1 MDNLRGT
8 FDSDSVG
15 EGQDWDELDDEDSGF
30 ESPPLAIGQ
39 DERRMQVRAYNHW
52 ASLLGDRTY
61 PSIEDLEPH
70 NLDDFGPHSV
80 LLDFSVGIEDPA
92 VQFIGDR
99 LGEECGATDTIE
111 KLSDVPPRSLLSRIT
126 DHYMQILA
134 NEAPIG
140 FEAEFVNLQGVA
152 ILYRGILLPFSS
164 NDETIDF
171 IYGVIN
177 WKEIADQVS
186 SDELLLEIDQALESE
201 EPVDEEDEPH
211 KHHADPVTEWADSPP
226 CEDEC
231 ETAESNDVGPVAE
244 LDGDPLAAPVFGA
257 QNDDADD
264 VEDET
269 NIAAF
274 DPGYDSPIDGD
285 DLPLPDFGQYALDD
299 PEEEEDEESDDAGY
313 SFASLSDY
321 LEPPTKKV
329 VDLDADRFD
338 PGEYQPE
345 YGEGEEGPSFGDSES
360 DALSPVDPLE
370 AEAFGAYAF
379 DEDGWETLEGEDEP
393 VAEDDHV
400 SRVDPVEPEL
410 AEQPEP
416 ADEIAL
422 DADDAEVADNAD
434 VAHNADVADDVE
446 VANVAED
453 ADDAEVADDTEVAFE
468 DEGDDNETVDEQD
481 EDAEARD
488 IVDLAEFTQIPDAP
502 SLENDFTAYDLAE
515 AEIVEEPGDH
525 DPFDV
530 APAAWSDEDGGLY
543 DCLALARDLAENA
556 RTSEDRSRS
565 ALYAAVGRAYDVS
578 LAAEAE
584 PEAYA
589 ELLEDN
595 GLVVQDRAPMTPVVK
610 LVFGSDY
617 DKTRITEYATVL
629 SHAHRQKIERGG
641 LEQFLSQAE
650 GGLKGIVATERR
662 LRREEAG
669 IAVEDPQELREKLAQ
684 KLREL
689 EALTFDAIAADGAEF
704 SLVMVRRDGEG
715 EVAVIGEIEH
725 DIKLLE
731 RAARKLV
738 G

>member
-8 FDSDSVG
+8 FGSGDSAD
-15 EGQDWDELDDEDSGF
+15 EGQDWDDLEDEDGGF
-30 ESPPLAIGQ
+30 DSPPLAIGQ

-52 ASLLGDRTY
+52 ASLLGERTY

-70 NLDDFGPHSV
+70 NLDDFGPNSV
-80 LLDFSVGIEDPA
+80 LLDFSAGIDDPA
-92 VQFIGDR
+92 VQFIGEK
-99 LGEECGATDTIE
+99 LGEECGTTESIE

-177 WKEIADQVS
+177 WKEIADQVT
-186 SDELLLEIDQALESE
+186 SDELLLEIDQAIEGE
-201 EPVDEEDEPH
+201 EGAEQEDEPH
-211 KHHADPVTEWADSPP
+211 KHHADPVTEWADSPAG
-226 CEDEC
+226 EDQT
-231 ETAESNDVGPVAE
+231 ETAIDVAGGDEQETGAFGEESS
-244 LDGDPLAAPVFGA
+244 DPFGA
-257 QNDDADD
+257 PLIDAGNDDT
-264 VEDET
+264 DENDFGS

-274 DPGYDSPIDGD
+274 DPGSDPYEND

-299 PEEEEDEESDDAGY
+299 PEEEEFEEDEGSY

-321 LEPPTKKV
+321 LEAPTKKV

-345 YGEGEEGPSFGDSES
+345 YREGSEEGPSFGDSED
-360 DALSPVDPLE
+360 DALSPVDPVD
-370 AEAFGAYAF
+370 AEDF
-379 DEDGWETLEGEDEP
+379 DEDEAPDPQGDCQPAEDVEAETAFDLDEP
-393 VAEDDHV
+393 GHADENTGPEAVGSEEDPWANFEDAMDDDQADGAEEV
-400 SRVDPVEPEL
+400 VETGEPVELEDAL
-410 AEQPEP
+410 EP
-416 ADEIAL
+416 VESAHFEEPVE
-422 DADDAEVADNAD
+422 DASEVQSGDDEVADLS
-434 VAHNADVADDVE
+434 
-446 VANVAED
+446 
-453 ADDAEVADDTEVAFE
+453 AFE
-468 DEGDDNETVDEQD
+468 LTLEDIVDEQIHEGD
-481 EDAEARD
+481 
-488 IVDLAEFTQIPDAP
+488 
-502 SLENDFTAYDLAE
+502 SLEAL
-515 AEIVEEPGDH
+515 P
-525 DPFDV
+525 
-530 APAAWSDEDGGLY
+530 DEVGAGESSLY
-543 DCLALARDLAENA
+543 DCLAAARDLAESA

-565 ALYAAVGRAYDVS
+565 ALYAAVSRAYDVS

-584 PEAYA
+584 PEAYE

-595 GLVVQDRAPMTPVVK
+595 GLVAQERAPMTPVVK

-617 DKTRITEYATVL
+617 DKTRLTEYATAL
-629 SHAHRQKIERGG
+629 SHAHRLGIERGR
-641 LEQFLSQAE
+641 LKSYLAE
-650 GGLKGIVATERR
+650 ADGGLKGVVATERR

-669 IAVEDPQELREKLAQ
+669 EAVEDAGQVREKLAA

-689 EALTFDAIAADGAEF
+689 EALAFDAIEADGAEF
-704 SLVMVRRDGEG
+704 SLVMVRRDGSG
-715 EVAVIGEIEH
+715 ELAVIGEIDD
-725 DIKLLE
+725 DIKLIE